1 MGNSICLDSDF
12 LIDLL
17 RNKKEAAEWIK
28 DNEENNILGTT
39 IINLFELYSGAYR
52 AANFENKLVA
62 VKKLESKLKI
72 LNFSLR
78 SAEEA
83 GKQNALLDKKGMQIE
98 KRDLF
103 IGVIALS
110 EGFSLKT
117 NNKKHFY
124 RIEGLRVV

>member
-1 MGNSICLDSDF
+1 MGSSICLDSDF

-17 RNKKEAAEWIK
+17 RNKKEAVEWTK

-52 AANFENKLVA
+52 AANFENKLAA
-62 VKKLESKLKI
+62 VKKLESRLKI
-72 LNFSLR
+72 LNFSLK